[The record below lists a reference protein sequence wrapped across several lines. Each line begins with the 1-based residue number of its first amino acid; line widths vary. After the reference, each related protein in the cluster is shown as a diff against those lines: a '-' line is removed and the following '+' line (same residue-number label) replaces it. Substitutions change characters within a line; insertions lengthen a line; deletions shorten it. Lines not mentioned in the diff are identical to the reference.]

1 MQHFKFKNSRIGEF
15 DFDDTNRL
23 LTIFRKSRHFVLK
36 IVTFRSKWR
45 YFFLGVKVSGK
56 NDSSHTWRIKSK
68 WCPPKL
74 TNNPLLNEDDLES
87 VEDYEEKVIYVRT
100 KKVGYLIGTSGRTI
114 RGFETNSG
122 AKIDILKPNSQYV
135 VQDLYNWVKFR
146 PKDTHIVKV

>member
-1 MQHFKFKNSRIGEF
+1 M
-15 DFDDTNRL
+15 
-23 LTIFRKSRHFVLK
+23 
-36 IVTFRSKWR
+36 
-45 YFFLGVKVSGK
+45 SGK
-56 NDSSHTWRIKSK
+56 SDSSHTLRIRSE

-135 VQDLYNWVKFR
+135 EQYLYKRVKFR
-146 PKDTHIVKV
+146 QKDIHSFKGP

>member
-1 MQHFKFKNSRIGEF
+1 M
-15 DFDDTNRL
+15 
-23 LTIFRKSRHFVLK
+23 
-36 IVTFRSKWR
+36 
-45 YFFLGVKVSGK
+45 SGK
-56 NDSSHTWRIKSK
+56 SDSSHTLRIRSE

-135 VQDLYNWVKFR
+135 EQDLYKRVKFR
-146 PKDTHIVKV
+146 QKDTHSVKGPYHGKAVPTGLSRLDQITACLPGFSDLATALHSRGPESP